1 MADPLDGRA
10 RLDLHGR
17 LLLAPCAPAARFVL
31 RGGADVA
38 ARAGAA
44 FGAIPSLE
52 ACRASAAGERAAL
65 WLGPDEWL
73 LLAPRAEEDAAEDAL
88 RRALDGAPHSLVRI
102 SDRHAALAVG
112 GPRAEALLAAGCP
125 LDLDPAAFPEGACT
139 RTLLGKAEIVLWRHR
154 PLGFRVEARRS
165 FAAYAWDLLAE
176 AAREHAVP

>member
-10 RLDLHGR
+10 RLDLPGR

-44 FGAIPSLE
+44 FGATPSLE
-52 ACRASAAGERAAL
+52 ACRASVEGERAAL

-88 RRALDGAPHSLVRI
+88 RGALAGAPHALVRV
-102 SDRHAALAVG
+102 SDRHAALTAS
-112 GPRAEALLAAGCP
+112 GPCAEALLAAGCP
-125 LDLDPAAFPEGACT
+125 LDLDPAAFPEGMCT
-139 RTLLGKAEIVLWRHR
+139 RTLLGKVEIVLWRHR
-154 PLGFRVEARRS
+154 PLGFRVEMRRS
-165 FAAYAWDLLAE
+165 FAAHAWDLLAE

>member
-10 RLDLHGR
+10 RLDLNGR
-17 LLLAPCAPAARFVL
+17 LLLAPCVPAARFVL

-44 FGAIPSLE
+44 FGAAPSLE
-52 ACRASAAGERAAL
+52 ACRASVAGGRAAL

-88 RRALDGAPHSLVRI
+88 RRALDGAPHSLVRV
-102 SDRHAALAVG
+102 SDRHAALTAS

-125 LDLDPAAFPEGACT
+125 LDLDIASFPEGTCT
-139 RTLLGKAEIVLWRHR
+139 RTLLGKAEVVLWRHR
-154 PLGFRVEARRS
+154 PLGFHLELRRS

>member
-31 RGGADVA
+31 RGGAEVA
-38 ARAGAA
+38 VRAGAA
-44 FGAIPSLE
+44 FGAAP
-52 ACRASAAGERAAL
+52 AAAAADA
-65 WLGPDEWL
+65 P

-88 RRALDGAPHSLVRI
+88 RRALDGAPHSLVRV
-102 SDRHAALAVG
+102 SDRHAALTAS

-125 LDLDPAAFPEGACT
+125 LDLDIASFPEGTCT
-139 RTLLGKAEIVLWRHR
+139 RTLLGKAEVVLWRHR
-154 PLGFRVEARRS
+154 PLGFHLELRRS

>member
-1 MADPLDGRA
+1 MADPLDGRQ
-10 RLDLHGR
+10 RLDLPGR

-44 FGAIPSLE
+44 FGAMPPAE
-52 ACRASAAGERAAL
+52 ACRAASTGERAAL

-73 LLAPRAEEDAAEDAL
+73 LLAPRAEEDAVEDAL
-88 RRALDGAPHSLVRI
+88 RGALASVPHALVRV
-102 SDRHAALAVG
+102 SDRHAALTAS

-125 LDLDPAAFPEGACT
+125 LDLDATAFPEGMCT
-139 RTLLGKAEIVLWRHR
+139 RTLLAKAEVVLWRHR
-154 PLGFRVEARRS
+154 AASFRIEVRRS
-165 FAAYAWDLLAE
+165 FATYAWDFLRE

>member
-31 RGGADVA
+31 RGAADVA
-38 ARAGAA
+38 ARAGDA
-44 FGAIPSLE
+44 FGAVPSLE
-52 ACRASAAGERAAL
+52 ACRASTAGERAAL

-88 RRALDGAPHSLVRI
+88 RRALDGAPHSLVRV
-102 SDRHAALAVG
+102 SDRHAALTTS
-112 GPRAEALLAAGCP
+112 GPLAGALLATGCP
-125 LDLDPAAFPEGACT
+125 LDLDDAAFPEGMCT

-154 PLGFRVEARRS
+154 PASFRIEVRRS
-165 FAAYAWDLLAE
+165 FAAYAWDFLQE
-176 AAREHAVP
+176 AAREHAIP